1 VKESN
6 WRIEH
11 NCPQCGAPVTLD
23 EADRILLCPYC
34 RTKLY
39 LVPGDCFRYY
49 IPPPAGPSPDTIYI
63 PYWRMKGLSY
73 SVQESGVSN
82 RFVDTNVAAI
92 PLRGIP
98 YSLGFRPQVFALKF
112 VSPKTEGKFLDP
124 HTPLPETA
132 ITSEILVSFVS
143 EQTFALPGSSTPP
156 RPIFHNAFI
165 GETASV
171 IYAPTYMEN
180 NILYDSVLRRPV
192 CSLKTGDVDRLL
204 ASRTPQNWKIEF
216 IATLCP
222 ECGWDLQGEK
232 DALVM
237 ICKNCKSA
245 WQCRGNKFE
254 RVAFTAVTSSDNA
267 SYYLPFWRMKAQIA
281 GIKLDSY
288 ADLIRLGNLPKAITR
303 TFEETPL
310 YFWCPAF
317 KVNPA
322 LFLRWARQMT
332 IIQREGTTGDVVPG
346 THRSPVTLSISE
358 AKKSISI
365 MIADIVTDKRGI
377 YPLLHQIRIM
387 LTECLLEYHPFIE
400 SHNELIHANMRLSL
414 DKKSLAYG
422 ATL

>member
-1 VKESN
+1 MKESN

-11 NCPQCGAPVTLD
+11 TCPQCGAPVTLN

-49 IPPPAGPSPDTIYI
+49 IPPPAGASPDMIYI

-73 SVQESGVSN
+73 SVEESGVSN
-82 RFVDTNVAAI
+82 RFIDTSAAAI

-112 VSPKTEGKFLDP
+112 VSPQTGGIFLDP
-124 HTPLPETA
+124 HAPPPGTDAIPER
-132 ITSEILVSFVS
+132 LVSYVS
-143 EQTFALPGSSTPP
+143 AQASALSGSSTPP
-156 RPIFHNAFI
+156 PPGFLNAFI
-165 GETASV
+165 GEMFSL
-171 IYAPTYMEN
+171 IYAPTYREN
-180 NILYDSVLRRPV
+180 NTLYDSVLRRPV
-192 CSLKTGDVDRLL
+192 CSLKTGDLDRLL
-204 ASRTPQNWKIEF
+204 ASRTPQNWKIGF

-237 ICKNCKSA
+237 TCKNCSSA
-245 WQCRGNKFE
+245 WKYRGNTFE
-254 RVAFTAVTSSDNA
+254 RVTFTAVTCADTA
-267 SYYLPFWRMKAQIA
+267 SHYLPFWRMKAQIA
-281 GIKLDSY
+281 GIALDSY
-288 ADLIRLGNLPKAITR
+288 ADLIRLGNLPKAVTR

-332 IIQREGTTGDVVPG
+332 VYQREGTSGELVPG
-346 THRSPVTLSISE
+346 AHLSPVTLPISE
-358 AKKSISI
+358 AEKSIAV

-377 YPLLHQIRIM
+377 YPLLHQIRII
-387 LTECLLEYHPFIE
+387 LSECLLEYHPFIE
-400 SHNELIHANMRLSL
+400 RHGELIHANMRLSL

-422 ATL
+422 VKL